1 MIPILKSPNLTG
13 VILATLFT
21 FGIAAC
27 APAQSTTIRDAEF
40 TGSAVEYQADFEQC
54 LRGKGYEVS
63 AGDAKGRPES
73 VVVPVGIN
81 TREESKAFFDAMQ
94 ECTNELA
101 PRPVVDT
108 DAEVSAFYRKW
119 IERWDCLAGQGYDVG
134 SRLTEASFRDKFRDK
149 TLNSTPHELLSTEQ
163 QEKAYLACPIS
174 QDEFWG

>member
-1 MIPILKSPNLTG
+1 MIPILKSPEWPRM
-13 VILATLFT
+13 IFATLFT
-21 FGIAAC
+21 LGIAAC
-27 APAQSTTIRDAEF
+27 APAQSTPIRDAEF
-40 TGSAVEYQADFEQC
+40 TGSAVEYQAGFEQC

-73 VVVPVGIN
+73 VVVPVGIS
-81 TREESKAFFDAMQ
+81 TREESKAFFDAME

-108 DAEVSAFYRKW
+108 DAEVSAFYGKW